1 MRGIIFFILNL
12 IFYQVGDIHAQTCCS
27 GGVPL
32 TGNLGMPEQQTIEQR
47 LTEVE
52 RELAELKRRLPLQT
66 GGKSWVE
73 RIAGTFKDDPDFD
86 EIVRRGRE
94 FRQSV
99 P

>member
-1 MRGIIFFILNL
+1 
-12 IFYQVGDIHAQTCCS
+12 
-27 GGVPL
+27 
-32 TGNLGMPEQQTIEQR
+32 MPEQQTIEQR

-52 RELAELKRRLPLQT
+52 RELADLKRRLPPKT
-66 GGKSWVE
+66 DGKSWIE

-86 EIVRRGRE
+86 EIVRLGRE